1 MHENFL
7 RDSHKQKKDNDSNK
21 PSFVP
26 YNDELLKTIQGC
38 EDTCEMMTTYVKN
51 RSDIKSRIR
60 QLSLLGDCA
69 DICGLTAK
77 YIARKSEFSREIADL
92 CANICEAC
100 GRECSK
106 FSDPESQNCAKIC
119 LHCAKECREYAR
131 GKKKPVNAMKP
142 MNTKKPMKTM
152 MPRYPMMF

>member
-1 MHENFL
+1 MYKNFL
-7 RDSHKQKKDNDSNK
+7 RDSHKQKKDNDYKKSSYK
-21 PSFVP
+21 P
-26 YNDELLKTIQGC
+26 YHDKLLKTIQGC

-77 YIARKSEFSREIADL
+77 CIARKSEFSKDIADL
-92 CANICEAC
+92 CAHICETC
-100 GRECSK
+100 GMECSR

-131 GKKKPVNAMKP
+131 GQMKQMNTMKP
-142 MNTKKPMKTM
+142 TNTM
-152 MPRYPMMF
+152 MPRYPLMF

>member
-1 MHENFL
+1 MYENFL
-7 RDSHKQKKDNDSNK
+7 RDSHKQKKDNDNNNNK
-21 PSFVP
+21 TSFKP
-26 YNDELLKTIQGC
+26 YHDKLLRTIQEC

-77 YIARKSEFSREIADL
+77 YIARRSEFSKAIADL

-100 GRECSK
+100 GKECSR

-119 LHCAKECREYAR
+119 FHCANACREYAR
-131 GKKKPVNAMKP
+131 VKMKP
-142 MNTKKPMKTM
+142 INTTKPMKTM